1 MVGLKRGCASSDI
14 WTWFTNDTNSHHL
27 KSATY
32 KYCNLHINYHKESE
46 VAKLLLNKCSMF
58 CKLMNGMEDC
68 NRPDWFIRNKKK
80 GKTVA
85 SLSNTPS
92 FSHQTLI
99 NQYALPKLSI
109 KQKQEFQKNMAMH
122 YYATG
127 ISFQCIE
134 DFHLKN
140 AIKLL
145 RPDDSLLPNR
155 KQLSSTLLDKCHQ
168 QVLNKVKTC
177 MKGSTC
183 CLTIDGWSNVKNDP
197 VVNYMAVS
205 PECYF
210 FLESVMTGL
219 QQHNHKYIAED
230 IAHVIRK
237 CKSTEFA
244 GVVTDNTSTNKKA
257 SILLHDMFPSCYF

>member
-1 MVGLKRGCASSDI
+1 MLFRSCASSDI

-122 YYATG
+122 YYATW

-134 DFHLKN
+134 DFH
-140 AIKLL
+140 
-145 RPDDSLLPNR
+145 
-155 KQLSSTLLDKCHQ
+155 
-168 QVLNKVKTC
+168 
-177 MKGSTC
+177 
-183 CLTIDGWSNVKNDP
+183 
-197 VVNYMAVS
+197 
-205 PECYF
+205 
-210 FLESVMTGL
+210 
-219 QQHNHKYIAED
+219 
-230 IAHVIRK
+230 
-237 CKSTEFA
+237 
-244 GVVTDNTSTNKKA
+244 
-257 SILLHDMFPSCYF
+257 